1 MDEVVVLVTDNV
13 QTIIVLADIVAVPRM
28 DLFVMAVDMVMKNV
42 LAEFVLTVEFVEIIH
57 VQTEEVVNLEVIV

>member
-1 MDEVVVLVTDNV
+1 MDEVVVLVTPNV

>member
-1 MDEVVVLVTDNV
+1 
-13 QTIIVLADIVAVPRM
+13 M